1 MDNFFQ
7 VLFILFIIFSFL
19 APLFKKKPEEQQK
32 KRQQQAADDNSN
44 SSTSQPSYST
54 PSERDKVNYDILKEI
69 EGMFN
74 QPAESTP
81 VEKQTVSET
90 AETEEENYKSPEWH
104 EPSKSEGSL
113 DKEWHRPT
121 TLVDYEKEKE
131 FMDEKA
137 KEFEKLLNK
146 KKEVNIVARNIRN
159 LIRNPETLK
168 EYIVI
173 SEILG
178 KPKGFEVY

>member
-7 VLFILFIIFSFL
+7 ILFILFIILSFL
-19 APLFKKKPEEQQK
+19 APLFKKKPGEQQK
-32 KRQQQAADDNSN
+32 KRQQQPVDDDSN
-44 SSTSQPSYST
+44 SSTSYPSYST
-54 PSERDKVNYDILKEI
+54 STTSERDKVNYDILQEI

-74 QPAESTP
+74 KPAETTP
-81 VEKQTVSET
+81 VTETSVNEEKEVEH
-90 AETEEENYKSPEWH
+90 YKTSEWH
-104 EPSKSEGSL
+104 EPSKSEATI
-113 DKEWHRPT
+113 DDEWHRPT
-121 TLVDYEKEKE
+121 TLADYEKEKE

-159 LIRNPETLK
+159 SITNPETLK

-178 KPKGFEVY
+178 KPRGFESY